1 MYSKNFD
8 SLYREPKDGM
18 ISLRRNA
25 EQHPHDKNL
34 SYPGEVVLPTVE
46 LVTLIDL
53 STLWEDKQ
61 KLAG

>member
-1 MYSKNFD
+1 
-8 SLYREPKDGM
+8 M